1 MVTNSNKIRKKIQ
14 DGFTMIELIAAMV
27 LVSIMAPTM
36 GLLVQSILR
45 SMMVNNVMIQAT
57 EDAAYVIRNFTKHID
72 GVKTFT
78 DGSLT
83 ATNLSFTSYADY
95 DDSNVENATYVYQLR
110 DGDRD
115 LIYSRIDGTTETG
128 TLVNNVVVDSSNNDF
143 DSKFIYRGHDNSD
156 LIDSGVTP
164 TNANIKS
171 IELVFVLLKNKDTYK
186 YNVYV
191 LPDKEAHINE
201 TGLEI

>member
-1 MVTNSNKIRKKIQ
+1 MATNSNKIRKKIQ
-14 DGFTMIELIAAMV
+14 AGFTMIELIAAMV

-83 ATNLSFTSYADY
+83 ATNLSFTSYAD
-95 DDSNVENATYVYQLR
+95 DATYSYQLR

-115 LIYSRIDGTTETG
+115 LIYSRTDGTTETG
-128 TLVNNVVVDSSNNDF
+128 ALVNNVVVDSSDNDF
-143 DSKFIYRGHDNSD
+143 DSKFIYRGHDNSN

>member
-1 MVTNSNKIRKKIQ
+1 MATNSNKIRKKIQ

-83 ATNLSFTSYADY
+83 ATNLSFTSYAD
-95 DDSNVENATYVYQLR
+95 DATYSYQLR

-115 LIYSRIDGTTETG
+115 LIYSRTDGTTETG
-128 TLVNNVVVDSSNNDF
+128 ALVNNVVVDSSDNDF
-143 DSKFIYRGHDNSD
+143 DSKFIYRGHDNSN

>member
-1 MVTNSNKIRKKIQ
+1 MATNSNKIRKNIQ
-14 DGFTMIELIAAMV
+14 AGFTMIELIAAMV

-78 DGSLT
+78 NGSLT
-83 ATNLSFTSYADY
+83 ATNLSFTSYAD
-95 DDSNVENATYVYQLR
+95 DATYSYQLR

-115 LIYSRIDGTTETG
+115 LIYSRTDGTTETG
-128 TLVNNVVVDSSNNDF
+128 ALVNNVVVDSSDNDF

>member
-1 MVTNSNKIRKKIQ
+1 MVIKINNIRKKIQ

-72 GVKTFT
+72 GVKAFT

-83 ATNLSFTSYADY
+83 ATNLSFTSYAD
-95 DDSNVENATYVYQLR
+95 DATYAYQLR

-115 LIYSRIDGTTETG
+115 LIYSRTDGTTETG
-128 TLVNNVVVDSSNNDF
+128 ALVNNVVVDSSDNDF
-143 DSKFIYRGHDNSD
+143 DSKFIYRGHDNTD
-156 LIDSGVTP
+156 LIDSEVTP

-191 LPDKEAHINE
+191 LPDKEAHINA

>member
-1 MVTNSNKIRKKIQ
+1 MATNSNKIRKKIQ

-83 ATNLSFTSYADY
+83 ATNLSFTSYAD
-95 DDSNVENATYVYQLR
+95 DATYSYQLR

-115 LIYSRIDGTTETG
+115 LIYSRTDGTTETG
-128 TLVNNVVVDSSNNDF
+128 ALVNNVVVDSSDNDF

>member
-1 MVTNSNKIRKKIQ
+1 MVIKINKIRKNIQ

-72 GVKTFT
+72 GVKAFT

-83 ATNLSFTSYADY
+83 ATNLSFTSYAD
-95 DDSNVENATYVYQLR
+95 DATYAYQLR

-115 LIYSRIDGTTETG
+115 LIYSRTDGTTETG
-128 TLVNNVVVDSSNNDF
+128 ALVKNVVVDSSDNNF
-143 DSKFIYRGHDNSD
+143 DSKFIYRGHDNTD
-156 LIDSGVTP
+156 LIDSEVIP